1 MGAIENIDKLVTEL
15 CKMPNESGW
24 VEFKQNNW
32 HPEMIGQDI
41 SALANSAVLSEHNHA
56 YMIWGVDDSTHN
68 IAGTEIRLHDLR
80 KGNQELE
87 NWLRYL
93 LSQNAEFS
101 FLSTDINGKHVELI
115 VIAKAQGVPV
125 KFEKV
130 EYIRSGSYTKKL
142 MEFPALQ
149 AQLWDKLRLGK
160 FEDTCVKTGLQW
172 SEVLHLLNWEAYL
185 SLLQIPF
192 TDNEISLVHYMT
204 EEGIVKQQDD
214 GLYSITALGAI
225 LLAKKLSS
233 FSHIGRKAIRVVQY
247 EANNKLAISKEESI
261 DEGYATAFEKAVD
274 YIKALLPAKED
285 INSTQRRTI
294 TAIPLLAI
302 RETISNALVHQDFYI
317 TGAGPVI
324 EMFTNRIEVTN
335 TGVPLVDVMRIID
348 NPPRSR
354 NEKLA
359 SLMRRMGMCEELG
372 RGWDRMVI
380 SCELQQLPAPRIR
393 AYEESTKVTLFSY
406 LEFTSIPI
414 NDKLWS
420 TYLHACVKYLEGQ
433 ALTNSSLRE
442 RFGLV
447 ETSAGSI
454 SRLIKEALDKNLLKH
469 VNPDTAPRY
478 MKYIP
483 IWG

>member
-1 MGAIENIDKLVTEL
+1 MENADKLVTKL
-15 CKMPNESGW
+15 CRLPNESGW

-32 HPEMIGQDI
+32 SPEMIGQDI
-41 SALANSAVLSEHNHA
+41 SALANSAVLSEHDHA
-56 YMIWGVDDSTHN
+56 YMIWGVDDDTHT
-68 IAGTEIRLHDLR
+68 ITGTDIRLNSLR

-93 LSQNAEFS
+93 LSQNADFS
-101 FLSTDINGKHVELI
+101 FLSAEVDGRHVELI
-115 VIAKAQGVPV
+115 VIAKARGVPV

-142 MEFPALQ
+142 MEFPSLQ
-149 AQLWDKLRLGK
+149 AQLWDKLLLGR
-160 FEDTCVKTGLQW
+160 FEDSCVKTGLQW
-172 SEVLHLLNWEAYL
+172 YEVLHLLNLDAYL
-185 SLLQIPF
+185 NLLHIPF
-192 TDNEISLVHYMT
+192 TDNETNLIRYVT

-225 LLAKKLSS
+225 LFAKKLSS
-233 FSHIGRKAIRVVQY
+233 FSSIGRKSIRVVQY
-247 EANNKLAISKEESI
+247 ETNNKLSISKEEAI
-261 DEGYATAFEKAVD
+261 DEGYATAFEKAVN
-274 YIKALLPAKED
+274 YINALLPAKED

-302 RETISNALVHQDFYI
+302 RESIANALVHQDFYI
-317 TGAGPVI
+317 TGAGPVV

-335 TGVPLVDVMRIID
+335 PGVPLVDVMRIID

-359 SLMRRMGMCEELG
+359 ALMRRMGMCEELG

-380 SCELQQLPAPRIR
+380 SCELQQLPAPQIH
-393 AYEESTKVTLFSY
+393 AYKESTKVTLFSY

-414 NDKLWS
+414 TDKLWS
-420 TYLHACVKYLEGQ
+420 TYLHACVKYLEGH

-442 RFGLV
+442 RFGLA
-447 ETSAGSI
+447 ETAAGSI
-454 SRLIKEALDKNLLKH
+454 SRLIKEALDKELIKH